1 MSSQA
6 AAARRAARE
15 HPFLL
20 DALRAGVV
28 NYTAAA
34 DFLGL
39 DAEDEA
45 VATAL
50 RRFANDLPEYDTEAR
65 DARVR
70 MRRGVGLA
78 DEVDGGDDDDGGAED
93 DPVLVVGDSAVVPGG
108 SMTAVTAEGDVDDD
122 ALAAVLSRLSR
133 RSVVVDAAGV
143 AGETLAVVVPEPDGA
158 TALRA
163 VEDALDAVPT

>member
-6 AAARRAARE
+6 AAARQAARE

-34 DFLGL
+34 GFLGF

-50 RRFANDLPEYDTEAR
+50 RRFANELPEYDTESR
-65 DARVR
+65 DVRVR

-78 DEVDGGDDDDGGAED
+78 EEIDDADGDAED
-93 DPVLVVGDSAVVPGG
+93 DTVLAVGDHAVVPGG
-108 SMTAVTAEGDVDDD
+108 SMTAVTAESDVDDD
-122 ALAAVLSRLSR
+122 ALAAVLARLSR
-133 RSVVVDAAGV
+133 QSVVVDAAGV
-143 AGETLAVVVPEPDGA
+143 VGDTLVVVVPEPDGA

-163 VEDALDAVPT
+163 VEAALDAVPA

>member
-1 MSSQA
+1 MPSQA
-6 AAARRAARE
+6 AEARRAARE

-34 DFLGL
+34 GFLGL
-39 DAEDEA
+39 DAEDEV

-50 RRFANDLPEYDTEAR
+50 RRFADELPEYDTESR

-78 DEVDGGDDDDGGAED
+78 DEVADEHGDEG
-93 DPVLVVGDSAVVPGG
+93 DPVLAVGDHTVVSGG

-122 ALAAVLSRLSR
+122 ALAAVLSRLSC

-143 AGETLAVVVPEPDGA
+143 AGDTLAVVVPEPDGA

-163 VEDALDAVPT
+163 VEAALDAVPA

>member
-1 MSSQA
+1 MPSQA
-6 AAARRAARE
+6 AEARRAARE

-34 DFLGL
+34 AFLGL
-39 DAEDEA
+39 DADDEA

-50 RRFANDLPEYDTEAR
+50 RRFADDLPAYGTESR
-65 DARVR
+65 DVRVR

-78 DEVDGGDDDDGGAED
+78 AEADDGDGDGED
-93 DPVLVVGDSAVVPGG
+93 PMLVVGDHAVVPGG

-122 ALAAVLSRLSR
+122 ALAAVLGRLAD

-143 AGETLAVVVPEPDGA
+143 AGDSLVVVVPEPDGA
-158 TALRA
+158 TTLRA
-163 VEDALDAVPT
+163 VEAALESVRA

>member
-6 AAARRAARE
+6 AEARRAARE

-34 DFLGL
+34 GFLGL
-39 DAEDEA
+39 DADDET

-50 RRFANDLPEYDTEAR
+50 RRFAEDLPAYDTESR
-65 DARVR
+65 DVRVR

-78 DEVDGGDDDDGGAED
+78 SEVDEADTDADAD
-93 DPVLVVGDSAVVPGG
+93 DPVLVVGDRAVVPGG
-108 SMTAVTAEGDVDDD
+108 SMTAVTAEGDVDDG
-122 ALAAVLSRLSR
+122 ALAAVLVRLGD

-143 AGETLAVVVPEPDGA
+143 AGDTLAVVVPEPDGA

-163 VEDALDAVPT
+163 VEAALESVPA

>member
-6 AAARRAARE
+6 AEARQAARE

-34 DFLGL
+34 GFLGL

-50 RRFANDLPEYDTEAR
+50 RRFANELPEYDTESR
-65 DARVR
+65 DVRVR
-70 MRRGVGLA
+70 MRRGVRLTDEA
-78 DEVDGGDDDDGGAED
+78 DGAGADSESAD
-93 DPVLVVGDSAVVPGG
+93 DPVLAVGDHTVVPGG

-122 ALAAVLSRLSR
+122 ALAAVLSRLAR
-133 RSVVVDAAGV
+133 RSVVVDATGV
-143 AGETLAVVVPEPDGA
+143 AGDTLAIVVPEPDGA

-163 VEDALDAVPT
+163 VEAALDAVPA

>member
-1 MSSQA
+1 MSSHAAEARQA
-6 AAARRAARE
+6 VRE

-34 DFLGL
+34 EFLGL
-39 DAEDEA
+39 DGEDEA

-50 RRFANDLPEYDTEAR
+50 RRFADDLPAYETESR

-78 DEVDGGDDDDGGAED
+78 DEVADGDGAD
-93 DPVLVVGDSAVVPGG
+93 DPVVVVGDRAVVPGG

-122 ALAAVLSRLSR
+122 ALAAALGRLAAE
-133 RSVVVDAAGV
+133 SVVVDAAGV
-143 AGETLAVVVPEPDGA
+143 AGDTLAVVVPEPDGA

-163 VEDALDAVPT
+163 VEAALESVSA

>member
-1 MSSQA
+1 MPSQA
-6 AAARRAARE
+6 AEARRTARQ

-34 DFLGL
+34 AFLGL
-39 DAEDEA
+39 DADDEA

-50 RRFANDLPEYDTEAR
+50 RRFADDLPAYNTESR
-65 DARVR
+65 DVRVR

-78 DEVDGGDDDDGGAED
+78 EEVDDADADADSDA
-93 DPVLVVGDSAVVPGG
+93 DPVLVVGGRAVVPGG
-108 SMTAVTAEGDVDDD
+108 SMTAVTAEGDVDAD
-122 ALAAVLSRLSR
+122 ALAAVLARLR
-133 RSVVVDAAGV
+133 TGNAVVDAAGV
-143 AGETLAVVVPEPDGA
+143 AGDRLAVVVPEPDGA

-163 VEDALDAVPT
+163 VEAALDAVPA

>member
-1 MSSQA
+1 MPSKA
-6 AAARRAARE
+6 AEARRAARE

-34 DFLGL
+34 AFLGL
-39 DAEDEA
+39 DGEDEA

-50 RRFANDLPEYDTEAR
+50 RRFAEDLPARDTESR

-78 DEVDGGDDDDGGAED
+78 DEVDDADGDGNAD
-93 DPVLVVGDSAVVPGG
+93 DPVLVVGDRAVVPGG
-108 SMTAVTAEGDVDDD
+108 SMTAVTADGDVDDD
-122 ALAAVLSRLSR
+122 ALAAVLGRLRS

-143 AGETLAVVVPEPDGA
+143 ANGTLAVVVPEPDGA

-163 VEDALDAVPT
+163 VETALDAVPT